1 MSTKLRIIFFILTT
15 SISINAKNFHNVEFV
30 PNEFIIKLSPETK
43 IIFTQ
48 FFIYCSIIEIDRVF
62 IKNFC

>member
-43 IIFTQ
+43 II
-48 FFIYCSIIEIDRVF
+48 SP
-62 IKNFC
+62 NS